1 MTNRFLIIARVINV
15 GSAVNRLSL
24 LLQKKN
30 GNENEMN
37 ENEQAFRERKVDRGS
52 RLVNNDLNE
61 GLINGWILGLVHHS
75 LLHSCNRGSKVCGK
89 NRLLEA
95 LFGFGL

>member
-52 RLVNNDLNE
+52 RLVNNDYRRMDSCDLQE
-61 GLINGWILGLVHHS
+61 RIWFTAGAGTRCMS
-75 LLHSCNRGSKVCGK
+75 LLSPPPNLSSYR
-89 NRLLEA
+89 
-95 LFGFGL
+95 